1 MVDDW
6 CGKIISVTVWWRRHS
21 LKAKRSCWSV
31 CFKQSFCSSSTIKNE
46 TNWPM
51 PKSRNWPILVSHFA
65 HCTICET
72 QLFHLLSQT
81 FTEDKELVRTL
92 QSLACGNSRVLKKI
106 PAGRDVNSTDSFAYN
121 EAFTASLYRLKINT
135 IQLKETVEE
144 NTRTREG
151 VFQDRQYQV
160 K

>member
-1 MVDDW
+1 M
-6 CGKIISVTVWWRRHS
+6 CAMPNTS
-21 LKAKRSCWSV
+21 LTE
-31 CFKQSFCSSSTIKNE
+31 FY
-46 TNWPM
+46 
-51 PKSRNWPILVSHFA
+51 L
-65 HCTICET
+65 
-72 QLFHLLSQT
+72 
-81 FTEDKELVRTL
+81 TEDKELVRTL

-106 PAGRDVNSTDSFAYN
+106 PAGRDVVSTDSFSYN

-160 K
+160 GDHVGA